1 MRMHDAAPDRRRHDR
16 GILATQPTRQHV
28 VSTIVGTFREMPGLC
43 LHLNQAARL
52 FGLPASMCEVILN
65 DLVAQG
71 TLRRAHDGQY
81 LGGELGRPQMVP
93 PPDLTPEARSDVR
106 ITTRGR
112 SGPG

>member
-1 MRMHDAAPDRRRHDR
+1 
-16 GILATQPTRQHV
+16 V
-28 VSTIVGTFREMPGLC
+28 CTIVGTFREMPGLC

-81 LGGELGRPQMVP
+81 LAAELERPPGLPQ
-93 PPDLTPEARSDVR
+93 PDLTLGPPNDPHGPSKLTLLPTAD
-106 ITTRGR
+106 TGR
-112 SGPG
+112 SS